1 MGNVKV
7 SNIKFFAVVGGSAA
21 VTAVALGA
29 AVLQGPVGTGSI
41 AGDMQTGV
49 TITQSAAPSSISEQK
64 ATPAIKGPAPL
75 PTEEQGLPG

>member
-7 SNIKFFAVVGGSAA
+7 SDIKLFAVVGGSAA
-21 VTAVALGA
+21 ATAAALGV
-29 AVLQGPVGTGSI
+29 AVLQGPAGSGSI

-49 TITQSAAPSSISEQK
+49 TITQTAAPSSVSEQR
-64 ATPAIKGPAPL
+64 ATPDIKGPAPL